1 MASGIVLTK
10 LKHQGFTGDQK
21 GKLSIK
27 EGFTF
32 VSVKSKA
39 SEKDFTFI
47 DLFAGIGGMRLG
59 FESAGGRCVLTS
71 EIDGAALETYSLNYS
86 PDHPHKYYGDICK
99 IKSAD
104 VPKHD
109 VLIAGFPCQPYSIA
123 GLRKG
128 LKDERGTVFM
138 EIIRILKDKKPKAI
152 LLENVKGILAH
163 DRGKTFEYMVS
174 LIEDLGYHV
183 KHQTL
188 NSMTHGNVPQNR
200 ERVFIVGFLS
210 KAAADRFEFPAAI
223 PLTKSI
229 ADAMEDTKV
238 DPKYYYD
245 ERYDCYSEIKKDVT
259 SKDTLYQWRRQ
270 YVRENKSNV
279 CPTLTA
285 NMGSGGHNVPLAKVK
300 DGIRKLTPRECA
312 NFQGFPKSFKL
323 PKVAD
328 SKLYHQF
335 GNSVTV
341 PLIARIAKNIAKE
354 L

>member
-1 MASGIVLTK
+1 
-10 LKHQGFTGDQK
+10 
-21 GKLSIK
+21 
-27 EGFTF
+27 
-32 VSVKSKA
+32 
-39 SEKDFTFI
+39 
-47 DLFAGIGGMRLG
+47 MRLG
-59 FESAGGRCVLTS
+59 FEAVGGRCVLTS
-71 EIDGAALETYSLNYS
+71 EIDPVALETYALNYS
-86 PDHPHKYYGDICK
+86 PSHTHKYFGDICK
-99 IKSAD
+99 IRSID

-128 LKDERGTVFM
+128 LQDERGTVFM
-138 EIIRILKDKKPKAI
+138 EIIRILKDKKPKAV

-163 DRGKTFEYMVS
+163 DGGRTFDYMVS

-183 KHQTL
+183 KYQTL

-200 ERVFIVGFLS
+200 ERVFIVGFLN
-210 KAAADRFEFPAAI
+210 KASSDRFVFPAAI
-223 PLTKSI
+223 PLTKTI
-229 ADAMEDTKV
+229 ADAMEEGKV
-238 DPKYYYD
+238 EPKYYYD
-245 ERYDCYSEIKKDVT
+245 ERYDCYSEIQLAVK
-259 SKDTLYQWRRQ
+259 SRETLYQWRRH

-341 PLIARIAKNIAKE
+341 PLIQRIAKSIAKE

>member
-1 MASGIVLTK
+1 
-10 LKHQGFTGDQK
+10 
-21 GKLSIK
+21 
-27 EGFTF
+27 

-47 DLFAGIGGMRLG
+47 DLFAGIGGMRIG

-71 EIDGAALETYSLNYS
+71 EIDPAALETYSLNYS
-86 PDHPHKYYGDICK
+86 PEHPHKYYGDICK
-99 IKSAD
+99 IKSSD
-104 VPKHD
+104 IPKHD

-163 DRGKTFEYMVS
+163 DRGRTFEYMVS

-183 KHQTL
+183 KHETL

-210 KAAADRFEFPAAI
+210 KVAADRFEFPVAI

-229 ADAMEDTKV
+229 VDAMEDAKV

-245 ERYDCYSEIKKDVT
+245 ERYDCYREIKKMVT

-300 DGIRKLTPRECA
+300 FENSLLENVQTFKDSRRASNYLKL
-312 NFQGFPKSFKL
+312 Q
-323 PKVAD
+323 
-328 SKLYHQF
+328 
-335 GNSVTV
+335 
-341 PLIARIAKNIAKE
+341 IASSITNLVIA
-354 L
+354 LLFL

>member
-1 MASGIVLTK
+1 M
-10 LKHQGFTGDQK
+10 
-21 GKLSIK
+21 
-27 EGFTF
+27 
-32 VSVKSKA
+32 SVKSRA
-39 SEKDFTFI
+39 SNKGFTFI

-59 FESAGGRCVLTS
+59 FEAAGGCCVLTS
-71 EIDGAALETYSLNYS
+71 EIDTEALKTYSLNYLPNHS
-86 PDHPHKYYGDICK
+86 HKYFGDICK
-99 IKSAD
+99 IKSLNI
-104 VPKHD
+104 PQHD
-109 VLIAGFPCQPYSIA
+109 VLVAGFPCQPYSIA

-163 DRGKTFEYMVS
+163 DRGRTFEYMVD

-183 KHQTL
+183 KNQTL

-200 ERVFIVGFLS
+200 ERVFIVGFLNKS
-210 KAAADRFEFPAAI
+210 AANRFEFPDAI

-229 ADAMEDTKV
+229 TDAMEKVKV

-245 ERYDCYSEIKKDVT
+245 ERYDCYSEIKKMIT
-259 SKDTLYQWRRQ
+259 SEESLYQWRRQ
-270 YVRENKSNV
+270 YVRQNKSNV

-312 NFQGFPKSFKL
+312 NFQGFPKNFKL
-323 PKVAD
+323 PKIAD

-341 PLIARIAKNIAKE
+341 PLIARIAKNLAKE
-354 L
+354 LQ

>member
-1 MASGIVLTK
+1 
-10 LKHQGFTGDQK
+10 
-21 GKLSIK
+21 
-27 EGFTF
+27 
-32 VSVKSKA
+32 VSVSTKTPA
-39 SEKDFTFI
+39 KDFTFI
-47 DLFAGIGGMRLG
+47 DLFAGIGGMRIG
-59 FESAGGRCVLTS
+59 FEAAGGRCVLTS
-71 EIDGAALETYSLNYS
+71 EIDSAALETYSLNYS

-163 DRGKTFEYMVS
+163 DKGKTFEYMVS
-174 LIEDLGYHV
+174 LIEDLGYQV
-183 KHQTL
+183 KYQTL

-200 ERVFIVGFLS
+200 ERVFIVGFLN
-210 KAAADRFEFPAAI
+210 KASADRFEFPAPI

-229 ADAMEDTKV
+229 SDAMEDSKV
-238 DPKYYYD
+238 ESKYYYD
-245 ERYDCYSEIKKDVT
+245 DRFDCYGEIKKMVK
-259 SKDTLYQWRRQ
+259 SPETLYQWRRQ

-323 PKVAD
+323 PKIAD

-341 PLIARIAKNIAKE
+341 PLIQRVAKNIAKE

>member
-1 MASGIVLTK
+1 M
-10 LKHQGFTGDQK
+10 
-21 GKLSIK
+21 
-27 EGFTF
+27 
-32 VSVKSKA
+32 SVKTKA

-59 FESAGGRCVLTS
+59 FESAGGHCLLTS
-71 EIDGAALETYSLNYS
+71 EIDAAAVETYALNYS
-86 PDHPHKYYGDICK
+86 PEHPHKYYGDICK
-99 IKSAD
+99 IKSSD

-163 DRGKTFEYMVS
+163 DKGRTFEYMVS

-210 KAAADRFEFPAAI
+210 KAATDRFEFPAAI

-229 ADAMEDTKV
+229 AVAMEDSKI

-245 ERYDCYSEIKKDVT
+245 ERYDCYGEIKKMVT

-323 PKVAD
+323 PKIAD

-341 PLIARIAKNIAKE
+341 PLISRIAKNIAKE